1 MRISCSERSTFLGR
15 KPRFLVQIVVT
26 AVILLARVP
35 GPTNSPAVLSAQ
47 SAFATFYVSP
57 SGNDANPGTQAAP
70 FRTLE
75 RARTAVRSVNVGMS
89 GPVLVYLRDGVHTLT
104 STLTF
109 GAQDSGM
116 NGFQVV
122 YAAYPGEKPVISGG
136 QAITGWTADGSG
148 RYRASV
154 GTLRFRQLYV
164 NGKRAVRART
174 PDAGSYY
181 QLRSFDE
188 GGRRLEVAANE
199 VGNWQRLNQVEMIT
213 LGKGVN
219 QSNLRIASITTSGS
233 SAFVTGS
240 DPERSRLF
248 QQGYPIKEP
257 LRPYYFENA
266 LEFLTTAGEWYLNTT
281 TNEVIYQPRPGENM
295 ATVSVVAPRLEQV
308 VNITGTLDT
317 PVHDLEFRG
326 VTFEHSTWLTP
337 NSEGYVGDQASIV
350 FTQPLPSDQIA
361 SYPGHRLPA
370 GVHVEAANKIRFER
384 NVFRNMGA
392 SALNFYRGVN
402 DSTVIGNVITGVS
415 GSGISVDL
423 NLEGNPSDTR
433 KICRRNVLSN
443 NYISQTGRDYY
454 QTVGIMLGYTDGS
467 IVEHNELSDM
477 PYSGITVGWGWAN
490 RDNAARNN
498 IVRYNNI
505 TGVLNTMADGGG
517 IYTLSKQPGTLI
529 AENYV
534 HDIVRTAIAGG
545 YNISGIYLD
554 EGSDLIT
561 VRDNVLVNTGDR
573 TLFQNA
579 NGPSNTFSNNSGTS
593 STTIS
598 NSGLVAAYRDI
609 RPGAPAPPPSQPLTA
624 AFAFDEAAGTS
635 AADASGMGRTATL
648 VNGAGWAAGRYGGAV
663 NLDGVDDYVTVA
675 SPGLPT
681 GDFTL
686 EAWVFLDQIRAF
698 QTIMESL
705 DGLGGPELELD
716 IVTGGRLAVWSN
728 GSQRLT
734 TSSSIPAGAWAHVAL
749 TRSGNTLQA
758 YINGSAAGPTG
769 SDGNALSFGGCPL
782 LIGVD
787 ADSGCTASLNGFLD
801 GRVDNVRIY
810 NRALSGAEIQSNM
823 NTAVQSGTTPTA
835 PAAPQNLK
843 IIR

>member
-1 MRISCSERSTFLGR
+1 M
-15 KPRFLVQIVVT
+15 VQIAVT
-26 AVILLARVP
+26 AAILLAEVP
-35 GPTNSPAVLSAQ
+35 GAMNSAAVVSAQ

-57 SGNDANPGTQAAP
+57 SGNDANPGTEAAP

-75 RARTAVRSVNVGMS
+75 RARTAVRSVNAGMS
-89 GPVLVYLRDGVHTLT
+89 GPVIVYLRGGVYTLT

-122 YAAYPGEKPVISGG
+122 YAAYPGETPVISGG

-148 RYRASV
+148 RFRASV

-188 GGRRLEVAANE
+188 GGRRLEVAANQ

-233 SAFVTGS
+233 SAFVTGQ

-257 LRPYYFENA
+257 GRPFYFENA
-266 LEFLTTAGEWYLNTT
+266 LEFLTTAGEWYLNTS
-281 TNEVIYQPRPGENM
+281 TNEVTYQPRPGEDM
-295 ATVSVVAPRLEQV
+295 ATAVVVAPRLEQV
-308 VNITGTLDT
+308 VNITGTLDN

-326 VTFEHSTWLTP
+326 LTFEHSTWLTP
-337 NSEGYVGDQASIV
+337 NSEGYIGDQASVV
-350 FTQPLPSDQIA
+350 FTQPLPSDEIA

-392 SALNFYRGVN
+392 SALNFYLGVN
-402 DSTVIGNVITGVS
+402 DSTIIGNLITGVS
-415 GSGISVDL
+415 GSGISIDL
-423 NLEGNPSDTR
+423 NLEGNPADTR
-433 KICRRNVLSN
+433 KICRRNVISN

-454 QTVGIMLGYTDGS
+454 QTVGIMLGYTDGT

-477 PYSGITVGWGWAN
+477 PYSGITVGWGWEN
-490 RDNAARNN
+490 RANAARNN
-498 IVRYNNI
+498 IVRYNNVSD
-505 TGVLNTMADGGG
+505 VLNMMADGGG
-517 IYTLSKQPGTLI
+517 IYTLSRQPGTLI

-534 HDIVRTAIAGG
+534 HDIVRTSIQGG

-561 VRDNVLVNTGDR
+561 VRDNVLQNTGDR
-573 TLFQNA
+573 ALFQNG
-579 NGPSNTFSNNSGTS
+579 NGPSNTFSNNSGS
-593 STTIS
+593 SPTTIA
-598 NSGLVAAYRDI
+598 NAGLVAAYHDI
-609 RPGAPAPPPSQPLTA
+609 RPGSSPAPSPPPPPPPTSPLTA
-624 AFAFDEAAGTS
+624 AYAFDDGAGTS
-635 AADASGMGRTATL
+635 AADASGMGRTGTL
-648 VNGAGWAAGRYGGAV
+648 VNGAGWGAGRYGGAV
-663 NLDGVDDYVTVA
+663 ALDGVDDYVMVP

-681 GDFTL
+681 GDFTM
-686 EAWVFLDQIRAF
+686 EAWIFLDQVASF

-705 DGLGGPELELD
+705 DGLGGPELEFN
-716 IVTGGRLAVWSN
+716 IVTGGRLEVWSN
-728 GSQRLT
+728 GAKRLT
-734 TSSSIPAGAWAHVAL
+734 TSSSMPVGAWTHVAL
-749 TRSGNTLQA
+749 TRSGSTLRA
-758 YINGSAAGPTG
+758 YINASAASQTG
-769 SDGNALSFGGCPL
+769 TDGTTLSFASCPL

-787 ADSGCTASLNGFLD
+787 ADSGCTASLNGFLK

-810 NRALSGAEIQSNM
+810 NRALSASEIQTNM
-823 NTAVQSGTTPTA
+823 NSGVQPGTSIPP
-835 PAAPQNLK
+835 PAAPQNLR